1 MSREPPSTNAR
12 PVGNGVESCSDG
24 NGCTVGDTCTAGQ
37 CVSGAAVTCDDN
49 DACTTEACNPSTGQ
63 CQTTST
69 VTCGAF
75 QTCDPTT
82 GQCTYDVGGSSC
94 VQDNSISTK
103 FNGTPI
109 NPGTTIWFNSTLNAS
124 GVGKKGAN
132 IRFDQSTIQFT
143 ANGVSY
149 TVAVPDAIIT
159 ISPTATSASTTFDT
173 AANAWRTTVP
183 LKLDGNYF
191 LDGIGFPVPVRFPG
205 GVGLSWR
212 WGAAVYSKFSTD
224 PNALGVKPVDGDKLN
239 PYHNGD
245 KAGTPENFT
254 KSVIG
259 GALGGG
265 GANYT
270 GGYTPSQN
278 VCTKK

>member
-1 MSREPPSTNAR
+1 MLFRS
-12 PVGNGVESCSDG
+12 
-24 NGCTVGDTCTAGQ
+24 
-37 CVSGAAVTCDDN
+37 
-49 DACTTEACNPSTGQ
+49 
-63 CQTTST
+63 
-69 VTCGAF
+69 
-75 QTCDPTT
+75 
-82 GQCTYDVGGSSC
+82 YDVGGSSC
-94 VQDNSISTK
+94 VQDNSISAK

-109 NPGTTIWFNSTLNAS
+109 NSGTTIWFNSTLNAS

-159 ISPTATSASTTFDT
+159 ISPTATSASTTFDA

-191 LDGIGFPVPVRFPG
+191 LDGVGFPVPVRFPG
-205 GVGLSWR
+205 GVGPVTWSGRFAVDTPGVGLSWR
-212 WGAAVYSKFSTD
+212 WGAAVYSKLSTD